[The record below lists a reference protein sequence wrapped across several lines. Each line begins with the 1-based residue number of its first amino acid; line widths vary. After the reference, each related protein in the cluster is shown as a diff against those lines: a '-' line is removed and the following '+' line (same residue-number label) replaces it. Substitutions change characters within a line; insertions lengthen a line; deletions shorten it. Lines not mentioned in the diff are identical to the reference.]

1 MRKKQFE
8 VNNGLL
14 VEDMRPGIASSAGM
28 RPGDMILGIN
38 NQDVNTVEQFNQ
50 LLNKSKEGRNI
61 ALLVKRGNTTSFI
74 TMKLNGGDSK

>member
-1 MRKKQFE
+1 M
-8 VNNGLL
+8 
-14 VEDMRPGIASSAGM
+14 VEYIRPGIASRSGM

-50 LLNKSKEGRNI
+50 LLNKSKGGRNI

-74 TMKLNGGDSK
+74 TMKLNGGESK